1 MNETIYLEKENMIV
15 PNLTNVEPSKD
26 KLLEEKFF
34 TNFFDKIIYNSI
46 TLNPNQVC
54 SLESIHILDYFIT
67 INFTN
72 LEIIIPETLKTSIS
86 ICANFNPNIEFYII
100 PIKLIFHN
108 GAHSNVVIIDH
119 KKLTIEFYEPH
130 GIVYSGSNTPFNI
143 QNIIYTLIHFILHTL
158 SNKEQIYT
166 FENTHNTCPIGLQA
180 KQSESDPQ
188 SGHCL
193 AWSLLFVHLK
203 LLNLT
208 KTSDEIIKFLNKMD
222 NKELD
227 DYIKKYTG
235 YIKTISQNNNDNYK
249 VYSENKIPLTTL
261 LTDQDKLQVKEYLK
275 DLIQKYILEFDQSKK
290 QKLFNEIIT
299 FVNFPEFHNIFFSTF
314 NSNKLQPSDSPKRKY
329 LKLNKE
335 DDTKDTD
342 DTNDT
347 SDTDDTDDTENS
359 QMSSYSGDWGESI
372 SDLLKYK

>member
-1 MNETIYLEKENMIV
+1 MNEPIYLEKENMIV
-15 PNLTNVEPSKD
+15 PDLTNVEPSVHKD

-34 TNFFDKIIYNSI
+34 INFFDKIIYNSI
-46 TLNPNQVC
+46 TLNPNRVC
-54 SLESIHILDYFIT
+54 SLESTFILDYFIT

-72 LEIIIPETLKTSIS
+72 LEIIIPETLKTSLS

-108 GAHSNVVIIDH
+108 GAHSNVVIVDH

-143 QNIIYTLIHFILHTL
+143 QNIIYTLINIILHTL
-158 SNKEQIYT
+158 SNKEKIYT
-166 FENTHNTCPIGLQA
+166 FENIHNTCPIGLQA
-180 KQSESDPQ
+180 KQRESDPQ
-188 SGHCL
+188 SGYCL

-227 DYIKKYTG
+227 DYIKKYSR
-235 YIKTISQNNNDNYK
+235 YIETISQNNNDNYK
-249 VYSENKIPLTTL
+249 NYSENKIPLTTL
-261 LTDQDKLQVKEYLK
+261 LTDQDKLQVEEYLK
-275 DLIQKYILEFDQSKK
+275 DLIKKYILEFDQSNK

-329 LKLNKE
+329 LKLTNE
-335 DDTKDTD
+335 
-342 DTNDT
+342 TNDT
-347 SDTDDTDDTENS
+347 N
-359 QMSSYSGDWGESI
+359 
-372 SDLLKYK
+372 